1 MESIRAHAQILKC
14 LLFKIDIST
23 PPPNKIWQECLFG
36 GTFLKFEFLVL
47 IGHSMWVLGPIM
59 CSN

>member
-23 PPPNKIWQECLFG
+23 PPPPPQQNLAGMFIWWYF
-36 GTFLKFEFLVL
+36 FKV
-47 IGHSMWVLGPIM
+47 
-59 CSN
+59 